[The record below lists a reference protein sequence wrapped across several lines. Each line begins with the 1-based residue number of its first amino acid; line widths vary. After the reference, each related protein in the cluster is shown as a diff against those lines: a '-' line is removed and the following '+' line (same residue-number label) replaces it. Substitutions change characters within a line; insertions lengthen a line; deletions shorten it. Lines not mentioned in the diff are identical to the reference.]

1 MLSGIT
7 ITCFAASYAVSLA
20 AEASR
25 LLFRAPVRM
34 AVILFFATAGLVAHT
49 LYLIARTQVIG
60 SNLAPLS
67 NWYDWCLIGAWIL
80 AAVYL
85 TLAVRRLEN
94 AVGLFLLPL
103 VLGLIGLG
111 FLLKDQPAFPRD
123 TALSYW
129 RTIHGVALL
138 LGTVTVAL
146 GFVAG
151 LMYLL
156 QSYRL
161 KHKLPPRP
169 GFRLPSLEWLQWANK
184 LSLLL
189 STIMLGVGLLAGIVM
204 NAGRAA
210 GAVAWSDP
218 VVWSSGILFIWLTTA
233 SLFEAFYK
241 PARQGRKVAYLTLA
255 SFIFLALAMI
265 FALTGRHGA
274 KRPLTVEPP
283 ATARQTSVRR
293 HASSALPASILP
305 GSIMLVRGRR

>member
-7 ITCFAASYAVSLA
+7 ITCFAASYAVSLL

-34 AVILFFATAGLVAHT
+34 AVILVFATAGLIAHS
-49 LYLIARTQVIG
+49 LYLIARTQVG
-60 SNLAPLS
+60 GVHLAPLS

-111 FLLKDQPAFPRD
+111 FLLKDQPPFPRD
-123 TALSYW
+123 AALGYW
-129 RTIHGVALL
+129 RTIHGLALL

-169 GFRLPSLEWLQWANK
+169 GLRLPSLEWLQRANK

-189 STIMLGVGLLAGIVM
+189 STIALGVGLLAGIVM
-204 NAGRAA
+204 NSGRGA

-218 VVWSSGILFIWLTTA
+218 VVWSSGILFLWLTTA

-255 SFIFLALAMI
+255 SFIFLALTMI

-274 KRPLTVEPP
+274 KRPPGVEAVQFWRRRDPLIKSL
-283 ATARQTSVRR
+283 SVE
-293 HASSALPASILP
+293 LPVP
-305 GSIMLVRGRR
+305 VRGRR